1 MLQQR
6 PGAAQKNPKQS
17 ACNAGHAGDMGSVS
31 WVGKIAWRR
40 AWQLT
45 PVFLPEESQGQ
56 EEPGG
61 L

>member
-6 PGAAQKNPKQS
+6 PAAAPKNQKQF
-17 ACNAGHAGDMGSVS
+17 ACNAGDAGDMGSVS
-31 WVGKIAWRR
+31 WVGKIPWRR